1 MTSKR
6 KIRVLTGKL
15 GLDAHYRGVEVVSM
29 MLRDA
34 GMEVI
39 YTGLFQT
46 PETMVQTALE
56 EDVDLIGLSFLSGEH
71 LFYTQEVFDL
81 LKEKGFDHLPVLVGG
96 VIPKVDVP
104 KLKQMG
110 ACEVFRAD
118 TPVDNIVNFIN
129 SYMEGAEK
137 NPPSEM

>member
-6 KIRVLTGKL
+6 KIRLLIGKL
-15 GLDAHYRGVEVVSM
+15 GLDGHYRGVEVLSM

-46 PETMVQTALE
+46 PETMVHAALQ
-56 EDVDLIGLSFLSGEH
+56 EDVDLIGLSFLCGEH
-71 LFYTQEVFDL
+71 LFYTEEVINL
-81 LKEKGFDHLPVLVGG
+81 LKEKHIDHLPVLVGG

-104 KLKQMG
+104 KLKQLG
-110 ACEVFRAD
+110 VCEVFRAD
-118 TPVDNIVNFIN
+118 TPIDNIVEFIRTLLRK
-129 SYMEGAEK
+129 SRSSVK
-137 NPPSEM
+137 

>member
-6 KIRVLTGKL
+6 KIRILTGKL
-15 GLDAHYRGVEVVSM
+15 GLDAHYRGVEVLSM

-46 PETMVQTALE
+46 PETMVQTALQ
-56 EDVDLIGLSFLSGEH
+56 EDVDLIGLSFLCGEH
-71 LFYTQEVFDL
+71 LFYTEEVINL
-81 LKEKGFDHLPVLVGG
+81 LKEKGVDHLPVLVGG

-110 ACEVFRAD
+110 VCEVFRAD
-118 TPVDNIVNFIN
+118 TPIDKIVDFIN
-129 SYMEGAEK
+129 TYMEEAGK
-137 NPPSEM
+137 NSPSKM

>member
-1 MTSKR
+1 
-6 KIRVLTGKL
+6 
-15 GLDAHYRGVEVVSM
+15 M

-46 PETMVQTALE
+46 PETMVQAALQ
-56 EDVDLIGLSFLSGEH
+56 EDVDLIGLSFLCGEH
-71 LFYTQEVFDL
+71 LFYTEEIINL
-81 LKEKGFDHLPVLVGG
+81 LKEKNVDHLPILVGG

-110 ACEVFRAD
+110 VCEVFRAD
-118 TPVDNIVNFIN
+118 TPIDDIIDFIN
-129 SYMEGAEK
+129 SYME
-137 NPPSEM
+137 

>member
-1 MTSKR
+1 MASKR

-15 GLDAHYRGVEVVSM
+15 GLDAHYRGVEVLSM

-46 PETMVQTALE
+46 PEMIVKTALQ
-56 EDVDLIGLSFLSGEH
+56 EDVDIIGLSFLSGEY
-71 LFYTQEVFDL
+71 LFYTQEVLHL
-81 LKEKGFDHLPVLVGG
+81 LKEKGVDHLPVLVGG

-118 TPVDNIVNFIN
+118 TPIDDIVNFIKTLLGVDN
-129 SYMEGAEK
+129 V
-137 NPPSEM
+137 P